1 MNSKE
6 NTAWLASWHAG
17 CGVWLLFIDLKLK
30 DAVKRS
36 CETSS
41 PTAAFSLFFNFSLPF
56 LFISCDSE
64 VRIKTNILMAAF
76 MMLAGRAG
84 AEPGELA
91 GRRAGWCG
99 VVPRARDALA
109 RGETF
114 PKRRGC
120 KSQRR

>member
-1 MNSKE
+1 MSSKA
-6 NTAWLASWHAG
+6 NAAWPAGWHAG
-17 CGVWLLFIDLKLK
+17 CGVWLLFIDVKLK

-76 MMLAGRAG
+76 MMLAGSAAAQRCDSDA
-84 AEPGELA
+84 AI
-91 GRRAGWCG
+91 W
-99 VVPRARDALA
+99 VV
-109 RGETF
+109 
-114 PKRRGC
+114 
-120 KSQRR
+120 

>member
-6 NTAWLASWHAG
+6 NTARLTSWHAI
-17 CGVWLLFIDLKLK
+17 CGAWLLFIEMKLK
-30 DAVKRS
+30 DAVKHS

-76 MMLAGRAG
+76 MMLAGSAM
-84 AEPGELA
+84 A
-91 GRRAGWCG
+91 
-99 VVPRARDALA
+99 
-109 RGETF
+109 
-114 PKRRGC
+114 
-120 KSQRR
+120 